1 MAEQYEI
8 DRLIF
13 HEGLKLKPYKCT
25 AGKWTI
31 GVGRC
36 YETNP
41 FTAEELKAIGDW
53 EHGITKN
60 AALTLLRNDIASC
73 KKQLLAKF
81 PFYKNLDK
89 ERQYALLD
97 MCFQLGIK
105 GLSKFKKMIKALENN
120 NYEQASSECLN
131 SDYAKQTPARAK
143 RIANLI
149 KTGEWA

>member
-41 FTAEELKAIGDW
+41 FTAEELKA
-53 EHGITKN
+53 
-60 AALTLLRNDIASC
+60 
-73 KKQLLAKF
+73 
-81 PFYKNLDK
+81 
-89 ERQYALLD
+89 
-97 MCFQLGIK
+97 
-105 GLSKFKKMIKALENN
+105 
-120 NYEQASSECLN
+120 
-131 SDYAKQTPARAK
+131 
-143 RIANLI
+143 
-149 KTGEWA
+149 TGYVISQ